1 MEGERFG
8 LVWSG
13 GAGWDGMGVVY
24 VMSVGCGI
32 GLGCAGASRNWLGR
46 GDMVFLSSRLYA
58 VDGCDANNTDRERES
73 EKRQRND
80 KGTIDQ

>member
-32 GLGCAGASRNWLGR
+32 GLGCAGASRNWLG
-46 GDMVFLSSRLYA
+46 GGTWCFSPLGSMLWMDAMQ
-58 VDGCDANNTDRERES
+58 CDANRE
-73 EKRQRND
+73 Q
-80 KGTIDQ
+80 TWT